1 MTLLPILSDAEMAAF
16 EDECFRNWLN
26 RIDARVDYDVRRK
39 AASVDKWRALFD
51 AGECENGA
59 IAVLVW

>member
-1 MTLLPILSDAEMAAF
+1 MLLIRKSTDAEMAAF
-16 EDECFRNWLN
+16 EDDCFRNWLN
-26 RIDARVDYDVRRK
+26 RIDARIDYDVRRK
-39 AASVDKWRALFD
+39 AADVAKWRALFD